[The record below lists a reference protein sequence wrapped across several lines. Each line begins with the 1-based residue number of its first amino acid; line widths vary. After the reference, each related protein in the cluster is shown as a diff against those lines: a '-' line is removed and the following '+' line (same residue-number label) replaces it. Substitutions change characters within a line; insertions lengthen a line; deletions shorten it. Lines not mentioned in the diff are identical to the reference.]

1 MTTGAKRVLVLGGTV
16 YLSQTIAK
24 LAVERGHHVTVA
36 ARGSSGEPPR
46 GAEFVRIDRTTGE
59 GFDALRDRE
68 FDAVFDVARI
78 PAQVGPV
85 LDLLAD
91 RVGHWSFISTI
102 SVYAEFDVVSDE
114 RLEPTE
120 PDSTDPAVE
129 RYGASKVACENLVR
143 AKLGDQALI
152 TRPGLIVGAGDPND
166 RMGYW
171 PLRFAEGGEIL
182 APGDPGRPVQWID
195 VEDYASWLLDA
206 AEAGLTGTFDAIGA
220 PVGMGAFLDGVAD
233 ALVDMGVITRR
244 PRLTWVPQEFLAEQG
259 VNPWA
264 GPDSLGMWVPSPDY
278 DGFQNRPSGPAV
290 EAGLRLSP
298 LSDTVKRWW
307 DAKGESP
314 QLIAGLSR
322 EKEGAVLGAWY
333 DRERGF
339 VVPEKPKK
347 PNESEDSENSDKSE
361 TSAESEASEA
371 SKGAETAAAE
381 D

>member
-1 MTTGAKRVLVLGGTV
+1 MSTGAKRVLVLGGTV
-16 YLSQTIAK
+16 YLSQTIAR

-36 ARGSSGEPPR
+36 ARGSSGEPPQDT
-46 GAEFVRIDRTTGE
+46 EFVRIDRATGE

-91 RVGHWSFISTI
+91 RVGHWSFVSTI
-102 SVYAEFDVVSDE
+102 SVYADFDVVSDKL
-114 RLEPTE
+114 LEPTE
-120 PDSTDPAVE
+120 PDSTDPALE
-129 RYGASKVACENLVR
+129 RYGASKVACEDLVR
-143 AKLGDQALI
+143 AKLGDRALI
-152 TRPGLIVGAGDPND
+152 TRPGLIVGPGDPND

-206 AEAGLTGTFDAIGA
+206 ADAGLTGTFDAIGA
-220 PVGMGAFLDGVAD
+220 PVGMGAFLNGVAD
-233 ALVDMGVITRR
+233 ALLEMGVITGR
-244 PRLTWVPQEFLAEQG
+244 PRLTWVPQEFLAEHG

-278 DGFQNRPSGPAV
+278 DGFQNRPAGPAA

-298 LSDTVKRWW
+298 LGDTVERWW
-307 DAKGESP
+307 DAKGEAP
-314 QLIAGLSR
+314 RLKAGLSR
-322 EKEGAVLGAWY
+322 EKEGAVLGAWH
-333 DRERGF
+333 DRERAF
-339 VVPEKPKK
+339 VVPEKPKEPK
-347 PNESEDSENSDKSE
+347 EPEESKESSASERADASPTSE
-361 TSAESEASEA
+361 SAE
-371 SKGAETAAAE
+371 